1 MSTVPPGFDAP
12 PPGFTPQPN
21 GNGDGME
28 GDFFG
33 QLSQEEIDKKA
44 RKWRQS
50 QRRRFNPKR
59 RQGGGGGVDFG
70 KAVSIFCGMGME

>member
-1 MSTVPPGFDAP
+1 
-12 PPGFTPQPN
+12 
-21 GNGDGME
+21 ME